1 MGKAHH
7 KLCIMHSA
15 FCIKKDGVFMEKYNL
30 LVAGGGFTG
39 VAAAI
44 SAARKGLKV
53 LLVEKSGCLGGAMS
67 NNLIFPFMPYWTQ
80 DPETNKTKYLSR
92 GFFEELRLRHM
103 ENVWKDHVKHFNS
116 EYMKFLLDEMTDEAN
131 VDVLFHSCIFDVKKE
146 GRNIESVTVASKS
159 GKFELQADF
168 YIDATGD
175 GDLFCFAG
183 CDYQLGRDDDGFC
196 QPMTTCFRV
205 GGVDVD
211 LFKEERANLQNL
223 YLEKQKSG
231 EITNPREN
239 ILCFFGTGNDV
250 VHFNTTRVIKLDPT
264 NPFELSKA
272 EKIAR
277 RQIDEMMRFLKENSK
292 AFEESTVLSVAGEIG
307 VRESRK
313 LKGEYILTADDLIAC
328 TMFDDSIALGNYD
341 IDIHNPAGTGT
352 SHRYFEK
359 GEFYSIPYRSLL
371 PKEFDNLLVAGRCA
385 SATHEAQASIRIMP
399 ICCCMGEA
407 AGVACAVAVNSGKN
421 LHNVDIKK
429 VQSALREN
437 GAAIFTEDVTSQ

>member
-1 MGKAHH
+1 
-7 KLCIMHSA
+7 
-15 FCIKKDGVFMEKYNL
+15 MEKYNL
-30 LVAGGGFTG
+30 LVAGGGFAG

-80 DPETNKTKYLSR
+80 DPETNETKYLSR

-146 GRNIESVTVASKS
+146 GRKIESITVASKS
-159 GKFELQADF
+159 GKFELEADF

-211 LFKEERANLQNL
+211 LFKEERANLQKL

-277 RQIDEMMRFLKENSK
+277 RQIDEMMHFLKGNSK

-421 LHNVDIKK
+421 LHDVDIKK